1 MKKLLFV
8 ALSMLFI
15 VVSSCNKNVSYNK
28 EYCNEI
34 RSIMLDMLS
43 KQIHN
48 DSLCIAKMNERN
60 EFLESINYTIQNKD
74 IATKLCSMEEEINK
88 LSKVKLD
95 NSLFENYRME
105 LLKEYYPLKD
115 DKELNNFIDT
125 YHEYEKQMVEMEDES
140 IMICKKVK
148 VEL

>member
-8 ALSMLFI
+8 VLSMFFMVI
-15 VVSSCNKNVSYNK
+15 SSCDKNVSYNK

-34 RSIMLDMLS
+34 KVAMLDMLV

-48 DSLCIAKMNERN
+48 DSLCIAKMRERN
-60 EFLESINYTIQNKD
+60 EFLASIDYTIQNKND
-74 IATKLCSMEEEINK
+74 VAKLYPMEEEINK

-125 YHEYEKQMVEMEDES
+125 YHKYEKQMVEMKDES
-140 IMICKKVK
+140 IMVCKKVK